1 MLYILINKMNVP
13 NLGKYA
19 SVCDLPYTTQKINY
33 HRGYGNIVIHEVRG
47 DNSVSTSISK
57 YNRIDPLQMPFG
69 LHVPKQLPN
78 NNFQMTNPETT
89 IAWADKRFWE

>member
-1 MLYILINKMNVP
+1 MNIP

-33 HRGYGNIVIHEVRG
+33 NRGYGNIVIHEVKG
-47 DNSVSTSISK
+47 DNSVTTNITK

-69 LHVPKQLPN
+69 EHGPKPVVGSNYLMSN
-78 NNFQMTNPETT
+78 SETT
-89 IAWADKRFWE
+89 IAWADKSFYKSS

>member
-1 MLYILINKMNVP
+1 MNIP

-19 SVCDLPYTTQKINY
+19 SVCDLPYTTQKITY
-33 HRGYGNIVIHEVRG
+33 WRGYGNIVVHEVKG

-69 LHVPKQLPN
+69 EHGPKPVEGSNYTMPN
-78 NNFQMTNPETT
+78 AETT
-89 IAWADKRFWE
+89 IAWADKRFYE